1 MRTAM
6 LLSACLFSAALA
18 FPTGAAEPRRGG
30 VLHWAIAAEPPT
42 YDLHGAET
50 FAVLQR
56 VAPHYS
62 FLLKFEPGN
71 YPNIVGD
78 LAESWTVAP
87 DQLTYTFKL
96 HPNVKFHDGTSLTSE
111 DVKATYDRLM
121 SPPPGIVAYRQVSL
135 AKVKGVEAPDP
146 TTIVFRMKEVDS
158 SIMTTF
164 ASPWN
169 AIYSAARL
177 KADPSFPARNI
188 MGSGP
193 FKFVEHVAGS
203 HWVGERFEGYFRKD
217 RPYLDGFRSITMGTS
232 ARITAMAGKQVM
244 AEFRGFSPPERDRV
258 VRELGAQAQV
268 HESPWLLHMLLTF
281 NTTKKPFDDPR
292 VRRALSLAVDR
303 WTGAQALGKIST
315 LGVVG
320 GMLMPAGQWSATEAE
335 MLQWPGYGK
344 DIEKNRAEA
353 KRLLKEAGAEN
364 LSFVLTNR
372 NIVPYGEIGVFL
384 VDQWRRIG
392 VTAEHRQL
400 ETAPW
405 TAARATAEATIDA
418 FTDFADDATSG
429 LAKYV
434 SADKSPVVMSHAIDR
449 KLDELYEQQARTSDK
464 AARLKLIREFET
476 HALNQAYAIPL
487 LWWKR
492 TVVTNTRVNGWTMS
506 PSHMLYQTLADVWL
520 TPE

>member
-1 MRTAM
+1 MRWFA
-6 LLSACLFSAALA
+6 LLSLVWLA
-18 FPTGAAEPRRGG
+18 VSTAFTGQAAEPRRGG
-30 VLHWAIAAEPPT
+30 VLQWAIAAEPPT
-42 YDLHGAET
+42 YDLHASET

-62 FLLKFEPGN
+62 FLLRFEPGK

-78 LAESWTVAP
+78 LAESWTVSP
-87 DQLTYTFKL
+87 DQLTFTFKL
-96 HPNVKFHDGTSLTSE
+96 HRNVKFHDGTALTSE
-111 DVKATYDRLM
+111 DVKATYDQLM
-121 SPPPGIVAYRQVSL
+121 TPPPGIVAYRQVSL
-135 AKVKGVEAPDP
+135 AKVATVETPDP
-146 TTIVFRMKEVDS
+146 YTIVFRLKEADA
-158 SIMTTF
+158 SILTTL

-169 AIYSAARL
+169 AVYSAARL
-177 KADPSFPARNI
+177 KADPNFPARNV

-203 HWVGERFEGYFRKD
+203 HWVAERFDGYFREG

-232 ARITAMAGKQVM
+232 ARVTALAGKQVM

-258 VRELGAQAQV
+258 LRELGNQARA
-268 HESPWLLHMLLTF
+268 EDSPWLLHMLLTF

-292 VRRALSLAVDR
+292 VRKALSLAVDR
-303 WTGAQALGKIST
+303 WTGAQALGKITT

-320 GMLMPAGQWSATEAE
+320 GMVMPAGQWSASEAE
-335 MLQWPGYGK
+335 MQQWPGYSK
-344 DIEKNRAEA
+344 DIEKSRAEA

-429 LAKYV
+429 LAKYI
-434 SADKSPVVMSHAIDR
+434 SADRSPVVMSHAIDR
-449 KLDELYEQQARTSDK
+449 KLDALYEEQARTNDK
-464 AARLKLIREFET
+464 PARLKLIRQFEA
-476 HALNQAYAIPL
+476 HALDQAYAIPL
-487 LWWKR
+487 LWWRR

-520 TPE
+520 APE